1 MPSFNL
7 QNHPVGPSCDWQIT
21 TVWAP
26 LFPTQ
31 IHTRLMMSGFE
42 KARLQHPKCSAQGFI
57 ASWHHSGSIQFLF
70 LFLNE
75 QFSLNISKE
84 TILQRSP
91 DVLKC
96 HPCTEVQLWP
106 ECGFRSLLVC
116 WDAFKLDPLKTS
128 SATTVA
134 TSDNDMQ
141 TSEEDTGPKIKIKQF
156 ARNHITQA
164 GISVTW

>member
-1 MPSFNL
+1 M
-7 QNHPVGPSCDWQIT
+7 GPSCDWQIT

-31 IHTRLMMSGFE
+31 IHIRLMMSGFE

-156 ARNHITQA
+156 ARNHIAQA